1 MTGADTKAPADWY
14 TDGRVHSITK
24 DSLARTLAAV
34 PLFAGLSR
42 QDLKAVAAL
51 AEVRRYED
59 GVAVVRLGERGG
71 GMHVV
76 LGGGGQLRPAVGP
89 DLELEHGDTFGELAL
104 IDGGAR
110 SATVFASGHLTT
122 ALIDAAAFRRMLRE
136 EPLVAVGLLPGLVA
150 VIRELQMR
158 APGSVAS
165 ELQTGVTGRAFDP
178 GSGVVDGSPVTD
190 RRELL
195 GLRTALRGVPLF
207 SMLADRQV
215 RRVERQFTVRR
226 YGKDRV
232 LVRSGAGGSSFY
244 LLLEGRVQVE
254 ARDGSRGVLEPGA
267 QFGELALID
276 GAPRAAT
283 LTSLDQVTVA
293 VLPRAAF
300 QRLLKNEPRT
310 AVPLVDGLVALI
322 RALQEQATA

>member
-1 MTGADTKAPADWY
+1 MTGADTRAPADWY
-14 TDGRVHSITK
+14 TDGKVHSITK
-24 DSLARTLAAV
+24 ESLARTLSAV
-34 PLFAGLSR
+34 PLFAGLSK

-51 AEVRRYED
+51 AEVRRYSD
-59 GVAVVRLGERGG
+59 GTAVVRLGERGG

-76 LGGGGQLRPAVGP
+76 LGGRGLLQPAVGP
-89 DLELEHGDTFGELAL
+89 EQELEHGDTFGELAL
-104 IDGGAR
+104 IDGGPRAA
-110 SATVFASGHLTT
+110 SVFASGHLTT

-136 EPLVAVGLLPGLVA
+136 EPIVAVGLLPGLVG
-150 VIRELQMR
+150 VIRELQSG
-158 APGSVAS
+158 ATGASALETVAA
-165 ELQTGVTGRAFDP
+165 GGWAFDP

-207 SMLADRQV
+207 SLLPDRQV
-215 RRVERQFTVRR
+215 RRVEQQFTVRR

-244 LLLEGRVQVE
+244 LLLEGRVQVD

-283 LTSLDQVTVA
+283 LTSLEPVTVA

-300 QRLLKNEPRT
+300 QRLLKNEPRA

-322 RALQEQATA
+322 RALQGQATG